1 MIRSSLYDYSDAYI
15 FVKGTTTVPNTAAAG
30 AVVNNTNKK
39 VVFKNC
45 APFSSCIT
53 EINNTQ
59 VDYAKY
65 INIVMSMY
73 NLIEY
78 SNVCSK
84 TSGSLWQYHR
94 DEPAID
100 NNDNIVSLKY
110 LSDFWRTLEVP
121 LINCEITFQLTC
133 SKKSFLAASTIA
145 NQVPK
150 LKITGTKLYVPVT
163 ILSTQENLELLK
175 LLESGF
181 KRTINWNI
189 YHSKKRSET
198 QDRYLN
204 VLIDPSFQGE
214 KIFFVLSF
222 KGDDGRKSYKQDYL
236 PTVEIKAYN
245 VVIDERNFFD
255 QPVKNDLKTLK
266 KLQLVKVMITQLDVY

>member
-15 FVKGTTTVPNTAAAG
+15 SVKGTITVPNTAAAG

-59 VDYAKY
+59 VDYAEY
-65 INIVMSMY
+65 INIVMYMY

-78 SNVCSK
+78 SNAYSK
-84 TSGSLWQYHR
+84 TSGSLWQYYR

-110 LSDFWRTLEVP
+110 LSNFWRTLEVP

-150 LKITGTKLYVPVT
+150 RKITGTKLYVPVAN
-163 ILSTQENLELLK
+163 LSTQENLELLK

-181 KRTINWNI
+181 KRTINWNK
-189 YHSKKRSET
+189 YYSKKRSET
-198 QDRYLN
+198 QDRCLN

-214 KIFFVLSF
+214 KVLFVLSF
-222 KGDDGRKSYKQDYL
+222 KGDDGRKSYKQDYFT
-236 PTVEIKAYN
+236 TVEIKDYN
-245 VVIDERNFFD
+245 DVIDERNFFD
-255 QPVKNDLKTLK
+255 QPVKNDLKTYDNIRK
-266 KLQLVKVMITQLDVY
+266 ITTG